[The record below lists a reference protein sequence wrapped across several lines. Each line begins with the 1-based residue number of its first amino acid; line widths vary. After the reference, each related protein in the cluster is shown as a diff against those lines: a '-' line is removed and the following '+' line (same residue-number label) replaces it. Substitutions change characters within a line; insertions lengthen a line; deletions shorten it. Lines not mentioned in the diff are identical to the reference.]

1 MKSGRR
7 WLRLAT
13 VVLAIAQCGWWTL
26 GGWAMW
32 SFRGFMLEPSSPQIA
47 DNARFAVALFAV
59 AAINIVA
66 LIGFFVRPRSWGEL
80 VLAAVLL
87 GNIAFSAWASVSRD
101 NAYWL
106 LLGGAPAGV
115 TLVLL
120 LLLRSTGSETSA

>member
-1 MKSGRR
+1 
-7 WLRLAT
+7 
-13 VVLAIAQCGWWTL
+13 
-26 GGWAMW
+26 
-32 SFRGFMLEPSSPQIA
+32 
-47 DNARFAVALFAV
+47 LFAV

-66 LIGFFVRPRSWGEL
+66 LIGFFVRPRRWGEL

-87 GNIAFSAWASVSRD
+87 GNIAFSVWAFVFRD

-120 LLLRSTGSETSA
+120 LLLRSTASETSA